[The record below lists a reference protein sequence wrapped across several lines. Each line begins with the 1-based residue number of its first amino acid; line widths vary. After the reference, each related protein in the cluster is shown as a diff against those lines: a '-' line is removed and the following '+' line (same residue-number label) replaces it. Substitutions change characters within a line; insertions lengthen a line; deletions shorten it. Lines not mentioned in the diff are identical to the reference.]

1 MKSAVKKAGNAAKTL
16 GRKLKKTKVGKA
28 LKNGAAK
35 LRNLFKRKKDRLR
48 DDKRRQHE
56 QKRQN
61 QDRRRKDEK
70 SKESKEARLQKIV
83 ARIRPLL
90 KRTLSRTVSGVA
102 LRALLTGMRVWYRL
116 TSLDMKGGEGTRDIW
131 AVLNPGTSAGGAY
144 EPSLRELR
152 EIIRD
157 AVQRFFKNGQIA
169 SSAQRIQSE
178 EQTYSRNPDVRT
190 DDLQD
195 LPHVDSGADIPA
207 AVMHMQQRGAN
218 IPRERMGYTLGEQ
231 KMKIIEYH
239 KGADQGKA
247 NDRNAFVNGITT
259 YPSIATA
266 TEKAHQRLSRQSE
279 RLEKRLTKKA
289 ERDPEMA
296 ELDPET
302 VAALRAMRL
311 GDQTIAGYMRQ
322 FLRTGKWP
330 PNVKL
335 NKADKNRMARL
346 VWLMYVRESVRDRE
360 NVALAPMVVD
370 LIARGE
376 MTWDEAFSIYEEDA
390 GRTGGRG
397 KYPAS
402 MENASR
408 ATRGLEA
415 EDAGAALPTSAEEE
429 RIRQERARG
438 TLGPLNQSI
447 ERYGTEQD
455 RREMENRKVELITR
469 WIEVHVQANG
479 GALGSTRNDI
489 VNYIKRFILEH
500 HGMMG

>member
-1 MKSAVKKAGNAAKTL
+1 
-16 GRKLKKTKVGKA
+16 
-28 LKNGAAK
+28 
-35 LRNLFKRKKDRLR
+35 
-48 DDKRRQHE
+48 
-56 QKRQN
+56 
-61 QDRRRKDEK
+61 
-70 SKESKEARLQKIV
+70 
-83 ARIRPLL
+83 
-90 KRTLSRTVSGVA
+90 
-102 LRALLTGMRVWYRL
+102 MRMWYRL
-116 TSLDMKGGEGTRDIW
+116 TSLDLKAGEGPRDIW
-131 AVLNPGTSAGGAY
+131 AVLNPRTSAGGAY
-144 EPSLRELR
+144 EPSARELR

-169 SSAQRIQSE
+169 GSAQRIKE
-178 EQTYSRNPDVRT
+178 EENTYSRNPDVRT

-195 LPHVDSGADIPA
+195 LPRVDSGADIPA

-218 IPRERMGYTLGEQ
+218 IPRERMGYRLGED

-239 KGADQGKA
+239 KGADEGKA

-266 TEKAHQRLSRQSE
+266 TEKAHQRLARQSE
-279 RLEKRLTKKA
+279 RLEKRLAKKA

-296 ELDPET
+296 DLDPET
-302 VAALRAMRL
+302 VAHLRSMRL
-311 GDQTIAGYMRQ
+311 GDQAIAGIMRQ

-330 PNVKL
+330 SNIKL

-370 LIARGE
+370 LIAAGK
-376 MTWDEAFSIYEEDA
+376 MKWDDAFSLYEGDA

-397 KYPAS
+397 MYPAS

-415 EDAGAALPTSAEEE
+415 EDARVTLPTSADEE
-429 RIRQERARG
+429 RIRQERVRG
-438 TLGPLNQSI
+438 TLGPLNESI

-455 RREMENRKVELITR
+455 RREMESRKVELITR

-489 VNYIKRFILEH
+489 VNYITRFILEH
-500 HGMMG
+500 HGMTG